1 MRARLGLLPRQR
13 RRERRSRVLAQLGLA
28 GRDNFLDHRQR
39 GDVTR
44 APLSFRSMI
53 RPCSLALAIGRTRDY
68 VMLPGMKQRIEVPSE
83 PFIGQTIVRP
93 DLFGSLIT
101 ASSGTSIHS
110 WSRRTR

>member
-1 MRARLGLLPRQR
+1 MRARLGLVPRQPR
-13 RRERRSRVLAQLGLA
+13 RRVLVQLGLA
-28 GRDNFLDHRQR
+28 GRDDFLDRRQR

-44 APLSFRSMI
+44 RAALLPIDDQSGHAAW
-53 RPCSLALAIGRTRDY
+53 ALAIGRTRDY

-93 DLFGSLIT
+93 DLFGSVIT